1 MKHFTTTLILAT
13 SLLQA
18 TGAWM
23 MSGRTH
29 PELKWYTIETN
40 HFDVHYHEGIRE
52 IAVKGASIAEQV
64 RPILMEQM
72 GLDTLRRLDIV
83 FTTEDEVLNG
93 FAMPSNH
100 TVIWVDQNDAALWAG
115 DEKWMRTVLAHELQH
130 LVFFNTVKTWLPE
143 PMNTIYAGVPGWVV
157 EGLAEYYTEKWR
169 PFRFDISH
177 KGHVIGNTVHKIQ
190 DPHNDGFSKSLYLA
204 DRFGDSTIV
213 KILSDR
219 NNAKLLDFKK
229 SFKKHTGL
237 KLKQF
242 NEDWRRHM
250 NTFFFGQRAQKE
262 RVEDVGRVHKLPLKR
277 MAAFDYFNDSL
288 RVAMVGQLSKGQG
301 DLSLV
306 VATRDTAKENKEWKK
321 RVEKAEKKG
330 ENQKK

>member
-1 MKHFTTTLILAT
+1 MKYFTTVFILAT

-29 PELKWYTIETN
+29 PELNWHTIETD
-40 HFDVHYHEGIRE
+40 HFDVHYHEGIRD

-130 LVFFNTVKTWLPE
+130 LVFS
-143 PMNTIYAGVPGWVV
+143 I
-157 EGLAEYYTEKWR
+157 R
-169 PFRFDISH
+169 
-177 KGHVIGNTVHKIQ
+177 
-190 DPHNDGFSKSLYLA
+190 SKHGYQNL
-204 DRFGDSTIV
+204 
-213 KILSDR
+213 
-219 NNAKLLDFKK
+219 
-229 SFKKHTGL
+229 
-237 KLKQF
+237 
-242 NEDWRRHM
+242 
-250 NTFFFGQRAQKE
+250 
-262 RVEDVGRVHKLPLKR
+262 
-277 MAAFDYFNDSL
+277 
-288 RVAMVGQLSKGQG
+288 
-301 DLSLV
+301 
-306 VATRDTAKENKEWKK
+306 
-321 RVEKAEKKG
+321 
-330 ENQKK
+330 